1 MTEARAKLGVNKDPT
16 SMTEHQRVELAKLAT
31 RVARETKQYDLL
43 IKSNEQ
49 IRLKV
54 NEHRL
59 ILINTKGAV
68 LAMGKHIERIRAD
81 MKVLLPSAA
90 WPGVKVPPDDED
102 EEAASAAASCCMS
115 APALDLKSRAACSRS
130 AGLTLVKSS
139 TLTDGSLWIA

>member
-1 MTEARAKLGVNKDPT
+1 
-16 SMTEHQRVELAKLAT
+16 
-31 RVARETKQYDLL
+31 
-43 IKSNEQ
+43 
-49 IRLKV
+49 
-54 NEHRL
+54 
-59 ILINTKGAV
+59 
-68 LAMGKHIERIRAD
+68 

-102 EEAASAAASCCMS
+102 EEAASAAASCCLS